1 MYAVNYNLFDTN
13 TYFEVFIVSICQFEK
28 KITKHL
34 FGYYFNIIPS
44 EGR

>member
-28 KITKHL
+28 KI
-34 FGYYFNIIPS
+34 GYYFNIIPS